1 MKEFLSV
8 GVDSYMI
15 EVLEKLKKAKKVWLS
30 ELGMDIYF
38 GDSRNIYEAN
48 VLSFYRVD
56 DAKKLIK
63 VLNLNLDK
71 KEKNDFIN

>member
-48 VLSFYRVD
+48 VLSFYRID
-56 DAKKLIK
+56 DAKKTY
-63 VLNLNLDK
+63 
-71 KEKNDFIN
+71 

>member
-1 MKEFLSV
+1 
-8 GVDSYMI
+8 MI

>member
-48 VLSFYRVD
+48 VLSFYRID

>member
-1 MKEFLSV
+1 
-8 GVDSYMI
+8 MI

-48 VLSFYRVD
+48 VLSFYRID